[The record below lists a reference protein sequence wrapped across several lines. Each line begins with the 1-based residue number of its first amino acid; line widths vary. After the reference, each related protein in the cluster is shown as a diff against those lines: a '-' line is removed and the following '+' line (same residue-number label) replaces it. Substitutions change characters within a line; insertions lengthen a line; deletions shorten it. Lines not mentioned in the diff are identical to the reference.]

1 MDRNTV
7 HLYEALGLPKTATQ
21 DEIKKAYRY
30 SLLIPSQPTQLPRQ
44 QFHSSTATKTIEAS
58 DSLRQQPAT
67 SNQQPATRASDPK
80 KRQVYDKYGMMGVQM
95 AGTDIGAQLME
106 IESLLCSIFLAASV
120 LLILAIIFFSFLS
133 VRVDGKVNWSYSV
146 VFIPLW
152 ILDCVIIFLVISHG
166 IRPVDMD
173 QEDDH
178 QEHDDDDGDTT
189 PMAQEER
196 KAHKLREKRRQ
207 KISGSVFSL
216 TIILLAVAFQIL
228 IVRRANDSTSIS
240 GPSVFAPYFVI
251 EGIFSVF
258 ALIQLV
264 VTLIVARQAEVS
276 AFGKAVIVFEAVWW
290 KVVRLALAIL
300 IMLRIDDKI
309 TCSWAIVFIP
319 LYFVGVKYL
328 VQLVMGYRSFSRMPN
343 LEMKQQ
349 GQSLMIVGMVF
360 LVIIGSL
367 SYALIGLLAARLDGH
382 SYSVSRVL
390 IPVFIVLSIL
400 LCCSGCCLP
409 CILLAS
415 SAGEDDMME
424 RDGTHIRLVSPNLRI
439 ENGVA
444 PAGTRASSSRR
455 FGRRSNNVSSQ
466 S

>member
-1 MDRNTV
+1 MDRDTV
-7 HLYEALGLPKTATQ
+7 HLYEALGVPKTATQ
-21 DEIKKAYRY
+21 DEIKKAYRR
-30 SLLIPSQPTQLPRQ
+30 L
-44 QFHSSTATKTIEAS
+44 A
-58 DSLRQQPAT
+58 LRYHPDKVNVAEV
-67 SNQQPATRASDPK
+67 PDHETRFRDIAAAYEVLSDPK

-95 AGTDIGAQLME
+95 AGTEIGAQLME

-133 VRVDGKVNWSYSV
+133 VRVDGKVNWSYSI

-152 ILDCVIIFLVISHG
+152 ILDIVIIFLVISYG
-166 IRPVDMD
+166 LRPVDMD

-178 QEHDDDDGDTT
+178 QDHDDDDGDTT

-196 KAHKLREKRRQ
+196 KAQKLREKRRQ
-207 KISGSVFSL
+207 KISVSVFSL
-216 TIILLAVAFQIL
+216 IIILLAVAFQIL
-228 IVRRANDSTSIS
+228 IVKRANDSTSIS

-251 EGIFSVF
+251 ECIFFAF
-258 ALIQLV
+258 ALVHLV
-264 VTLIVARQAEVS
+264 ATLIVAKQAEVS
-276 AFGKAVIVFEAVWW
+276 ALGKATIVFEAIWW

-309 TCSWAIVFIP
+309 TCSWAVVFIP
-319 LYFVGVKYL
+319 LYLVGIKYL
-328 VQLVMGYRSFSRMPN
+328 VQLVVGYRSFSSMPN

-349 GQSLMIVGMVF
+349 GQSLMIVGGVAF
-360 LVIIGSL
+360 VVVGSL

-424 RDGTHIRLVSPNLRI
+424 RDGAQIRLVSPNLRI
-439 ENGVA
+439 ENGIA
-444 PAGTRASSSRR
+444 PASTGATSSRR
-455 FGRRSNNVSSQ
+455 FGRRSNNSSNH